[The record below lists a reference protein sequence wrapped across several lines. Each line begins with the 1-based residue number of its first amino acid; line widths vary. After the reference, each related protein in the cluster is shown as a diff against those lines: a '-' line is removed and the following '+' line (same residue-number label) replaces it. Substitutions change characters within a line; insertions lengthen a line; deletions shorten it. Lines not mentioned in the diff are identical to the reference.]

1 MGGGVNPFE
10 WILPP
15 VALSHV
21 AYNAGAQQVSPRAK
35 INAPDSKNDRTAE
48 AEARARD
55 EQQRLGAAQTE
66 AARVAEEERVAG
78 LSENVRKRAG
88 AAASSLGLTGSKR
101 PSASAYL
108 SGASA

>member
-1 MGGGVNPFE
+1 MGGGVNPIE
-10 WILPP
+10 WIFPP
-15 VALSHV
+15 LAGAHL
-21 AYNAGAQQVSPRAK
+21 AYNAAAQQVSPRAK
-35 INAPDSKNDRTAE
+35 LNIAGSKNDRTSD

-88 AAASSLGLTGSKR
+88 AAATALGLTGSKR
-101 PSASAYL
+101 PSASSYL
-108 SGASA
+108 SGASV